1 MNKKYKLIILLIVL
15 IILIIVLKQILTF
28 NSITYKLNIDNNK
41 INIKETYKD
50 NYYIELTF
58 NKKVYP
64 FRIYKNLNKRKII
77 KDAFIY
83 KDDSV
88 ECVLPIIDNSLY
100 TDMMCFKD
108 DILYDYNSIKGEFI
122 NLDKYVESIDLY
134 NSNNFDNTI
143 LDTKIVGT
151 VKYNTFDNF
160 DKITAITT
168 YNGLFINGESIE
180 LFEKDIYN
188 NKLNAFIDGYYITAD
203 YESTYTFRYF
213 YIVNLNTKEIRK
225 LESKIEISY
234 DSYIEGIV
242 DDKLYI
248 YDKDNENQYEIDI
261 ENNEIK
267 LISSDK
273 YIKYYN
279 NKKWEKMNKT
289 KANNEIY
296 FNYETLDNYFTDYD
310 LVKESDEYYYLFKKD
325 GISYNLY
332 RVDKNNIE
340 VYKYLLDVPTTD
352 IKFNDNYLYYI
363 YKNKLYYYSDCT
375 GIKTILENSELEFND
390 TIKYYID

>member
-248 YDKDNENQYEIDI
+248 YDKDE
-261 ENNEIK
+261 
-267 LISSDK
+267 
-273 YIKYYN
+273 
-279 NKKWEKMNKT
+279 
-289 KANNEIY
+289 
-296 FNYETLDNYFTDYD
+296 
-310 LVKESDEYYYLFKKD
+310 
-325 GISYNLY
+325 
-332 RVDKNNIE
+332 
-340 VYKYLLDVPTTD
+340 
-352 IKFNDNYLYYI
+352 
-363 YKNKLYYYSDCT
+363 
-375 GIKTILENSELEFND
+375 
-390 TIKYYID
+390 

>member
-1 MNKKYKLIILLIVL
+1 MNKKYKLLILLIVL
-15 IILIIVLKQILTF
+15 IILIIVLKQILNF

-41 INIKETYKD
+41 INIKEYYKD

-64 FRIYKNLNKRKII
+64 FRIYKNLNKNKII
-77 KDAFIY
+77 KNAFIY

-88 ECVLPIIDNSLY
+88 ECVLPVIESSLY

-108 DILYDYNSIKGEFI
+108 GILYDYNSIKGEFSD
-122 NLDKYVESIDLY
+122 LDKYVESIDLY
-134 NSNNFDNTI
+134 NSNNFNNTI

-160 DKITAITT
+160 DKTTTITT
-168 YNGLFINGESIE
+168 YNGLLINGESVK

-188 NKLNAFIDGYYITAD
+188 NKLNAFINGYYITAD
-203 YESTYTFRYF
+203 YESNFTFKYF
-213 YIVNLNTKEIRK
+213 YIVNLNTKEIKK
-225 LESKIEISY
+225 LESKIDISY

-242 DDKLYI
+242 DDRLYI
-248 YDKDNENQYEIDI
+248 YDRDNENQYEIDI
-261 ENNEIK
+261 ENNKIK
-267 LISSDK
+267 LVSSDK

-325 GISYNLY
+325 GISYKLY
-332 RVDKNNIE
+332 RVDKNNID

-363 YKNKLYYYSDCT
+363 YKNKLYYYSDSV

>member
-1 MNKKYKLIILLIVL
+1 MNKKYKLFILLIVL

-58 NKKVYP
+58 NKKIYP

-77 KDAFIY
+77 KNAFIY

-108 DILYDYNSIKGEFI
+108 DILYDYNSIKGEFSD
-122 NLDKYVESIDLY
+122 LDKYVESIDLY

-325 GISYNLY
+325 GISYKLY

-363 YKNKLYYYSDCT
+363 YKNKLYYYSDSAL
-375 GIKTILENSELEFND
+375 IKTILENSELEFND

>member
-1 MNKKYKLIILLIVL
+1 MNKKYKLLILLIVL
-15 IILIIVLKQILTF
+15 IILIIVLKQILNF

-64 FRIYKNLNKRKII
+64 FRIYKNLNKNKIV
-77 KDAFIY
+77 KNAFIY

-88 ECVLPIIDNSLY
+88 ECVLPVIDNSLY

-108 DILYDYNSIKGEFI
+108 GILYDYNSIKGEFSD
-122 NLDKYVESIDLY
+122 LDKYVENIDLY
-134 NSNNFDNTI
+134 NSNNFNNTI
-143 LDTKIVGT
+143 LDTKTVGT
-151 VKYNTFDNF
+151 VKYNIFDNF
-160 DKITAITT
+160 DKTTAITT
-168 YNGLFINGESIE
+168 YNGLLVNGESVK

-188 NKLNAFIDGYYITAD
+188 NKLNAFINGYYITAD
-203 YESTYTFRYF
+203 YESNFTFKYF
-213 YIVNLNTKEIRK
+213 YIVNLNTKEIKR
-225 LESKIEISY
+225 LESKIDISY
-234 DSYIEGIV
+234 DSYIEDIV

-261 ENNEIK
+261 ENNKIK

-279 NKKWEKMNKT
+279 NKKWEKMNKA

-325 GISYNLY
+325 GISYKLY
-332 RVDKNNIE
+332 RVDKNNID

-363 YKNKLYYYSDCT
+363 YKNKLYYYSDSAL
-375 GIKTILENSELEFND
+375 IKTILENSELEFND